1 VGGKKDHLKQEGIK
15 EEGLPELEC
24 APEIDY
30 NPDDKFI
37 YVNRLSMHCIGIDII
52 EIARLEKAIARRGE
66 GFLHRV
72 YTGPELRLYRKKSSS
87 LAARFAA
94 KEAVIKA
101 LGKPTTGA
109 SLREIEIL
117 SDSNGK
123 PVVNL
128 YGKAQ
133 SQAKGLGLNQ
143 LAISLSH
150 SKEYAI
156 AMASGETQ

>member
-1 VGGKKDHLKQEGIK
+1 
-15 EEGLPELEC
+15 
-24 APEIDY
+24 
-30 NPDDKFI
+30 
-37 YVNRLSMHCIGIDII
+37 MHCIGIDIV
-52 EIARLEKAIARRGE
+52 EIARLDKAIARWGE
-66 GFLHRV
+66 GFLRRV
-72 YTGPELRLYRKKSSS
+72 YTDSELRLYRNKLSS

-109 SLREIEIL
+109 SLKEIEIL
-117 SDSNGK
+117 SDPSGK

-128 YGKAQ
+128 HGKAQ
-133 SQAKGLGLNQ
+133 SQAQGLGLNK

-156 AMASGETQ
+156 AMVSGETK